1 MYARPSARFGHMH
14 GRVYVFARMR
24 GRRFVT
30 HVVGR
35 ARDSVVRGARLGR
48 DVCAHGRVH
57 GPVVTH
63 GMVVHGLNFL
73 WMIRPCG

>member
-30 HVVGR
+30 HVFGR
-35 ARDSVVRGARLGR
+35 ARGSVVHAAQLGL
-48 DVCAHGRVH
+48 DVCAHGCVH
-57 GPVVTH
+57 GSVVTH
-63 GMVVHGLNFL
+63 GLVVHGLNFL
-73 WMIRPCG
+73 WMIEAYG